1 VKRPDFSLDEAISW
15 FLADMQTEIMPT
27 TLATYRSHLTGFRQW
42 LPPERRTLAAIEP
55 ETVEAYLRATRNGN
69 TKMNKAIA
77 LRSFAKY
84 LARRKLWFAGSDDG
98 PLSVLRDV
106 KQPRPSDKGMPGYT
120 DAELRTIART
130 VFEGPNRYRNLAV
143 IAVEIHGFRSKEV
156 RLMLFRNIAM
166 PGHADLQG
174 HFVIETEAGTKRGSG
189 GVRAVPMER
198 YARDAIRNYLQLER
212 PPFSGAGDE
221 PLFLTEDGRLF
232 AAAGWHGM
240 ARRLKR
246 RIAAEGVA
254 FKQHRLRPTRARQLH
269 EAGWPDTAIMEALGW
284 KSLPML
290 RRYLGTIPLSRLK
303 QYPMTLDGVF
313 GRAS

>member
-1 VKRPDFSLDEAISW
+1 VKRPDFSLNEAVSW
-15 FLADMQTEIMPT
+15 FLVDMQSEVMPT
-27 TLATYRSHLTGFRQW
+27 TLATYRSHLTRFCAS
-42 LPPERRTLAAIEP
+42 LPPARRTLGAIEP
-55 ETVEAYLRATRNGN
+55 ETVEAYLRGTRNGN

-84 LARRKLWFAGSDDG
+84 LARRKLWFAGTEDA

-106 KQPRPSDKGMPGYT
+106 KQPRPSDKGMPGYR
-120 DAELRTIART
+120 DAELRTIARA
-130 VFEGPNRYRNLAV
+130 VFEGPNRHRNLAV
-143 IAVEIHGFRSKEV
+143 IAVELHGFRSKEV
-156 RLMLFRNIAM
+156 RLMLVRNVTM
-166 PGHADLQG
+166 PTHIELQG
-174 HFVIETEAGTKRGSG
+174 HFLIETEAGTKRGSG

-212 PPFSGAGDE
+212 PAFTGVGDE
-221 PLFLTEDGRLF
+221 PLFLTEDGRPF
-232 AAAGWHGM
+232 TAAGWHGM
-240 ARRLKR
+240 ARRLQR
-246 RIAAEGVA
+246 RVAAAGVA

>member
-1 VKRPDFSLDEAISW
+1 MKRPDFSLAEAVSW
-15 FLADMQTEIMPT
+15 FLSDIQGEVMPT
-27 TLATYRSHLTGFRQW
+27 THATYRSHLTGFCTW
-42 LPPERRTLAAIEP
+42 LPPGRRTLAAIEP
-55 ETVEAYLRATRNGN
+55 ETVEAYLRGTKNGN

-77 LRSFAKY
+77 LRSFGKY
-84 LARRKLWFAGSDDG
+84 LARRKLWYAGTEDA
-98 PLSVLRDV
+98 PLSVLREV
-106 KQPRPSDKGMPGYT
+106 KQPRPSDKGMPGYR
-120 DAELRTIART
+120 DAELRTIARA
-130 VFEGPNRYRNLAV
+130 VFEGPNRHRNRAV
-143 IAVEIHGFRSKEV
+143 IAVELHGFRSKEV
-156 RLMLFRNIAM
+156 RLMLLRNVTM
-166 PGHADLQG
+166 PTHAELQG
-174 HFVIETEAGTKRGSG
+174 HFLIESESGTKRGSG

-212 PPFSGAGDE
+212 PAFTGSGDE
-221 PLFLTEDGRLF
+221 PLFLTEDGRPF
-232 AAAGWHGM
+232 TAAGWHGM
-240 ARRLKR
+240 ARRLQR

>member
-1 VKRPDFSLDEAISW
+1 VKRPDFPLGEAVSW
-15 FLADMQTEIMPT
+15 FLADMQSEVMPT
-27 TLATYRSHLTGFRQW
+27 TLATYRSHLTRFCAW
-42 LPPERRTLAAIEP
+42 LAPARRTLAAIEP
-55 ETVEAYLRATRNGN
+55 ETVESYLRGTRNGN

-84 LARRKLWFAGSDDG
+84 LARRKLWFAGTDDA

-106 KQPRPSDKGMPGYT
+106 KQPRPSDKGMPGYR
-120 DAELRTIART
+120 DAELRTIVRA
-130 VFEGPNRYRNLAV
+130 VDEGPNRYRNRAV
-143 IAVEIHGFRSKEV
+143 IFVELHGFRSKEV
-156 RLMLFRNIAM
+156 RLLLLRNVAM
-166 PGHADLQG
+166 PGHDQLQG

-198 YARDAIRNYLQLER
+198 CGRDAIRDYLQVER
-212 PPFSGAGDE
+212 PGFSGVGDE
-221 PLFLTEDGRLF
+221 PLFLTEDGRPF
-232 AAAGWHGM
+232 TAAGWSGM
-240 ARRLKR
+240 ARRLQR